1 MYWLR
6 WFGFSLIGIGVAG
19 LISVPW
25 LRANGRADE
34 TGTTVVVAVICL
46 ALAVPFLLWRRGRGS

>member
-6 WFGFSLIGIGVAG
+6 WFGFCLIGIGLSG

-34 TGTTVVVAVICL
+34 TASTVVIALICL
-46 ALAVPFLLWRRGRGS
+46 ALAIPCLLWRRNRAS